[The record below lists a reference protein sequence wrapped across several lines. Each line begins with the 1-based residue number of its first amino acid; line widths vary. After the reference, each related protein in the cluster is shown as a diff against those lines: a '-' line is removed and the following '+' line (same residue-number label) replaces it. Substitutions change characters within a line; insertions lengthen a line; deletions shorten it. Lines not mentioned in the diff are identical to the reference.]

1 MFRPAFNTTFSGA
14 ALVFKSSTMCLLLL
28 DMVYSWE
35 YNVYA
40 TQELCSQDICRL
52 SINRTLFMG
61 FIDHA
66 QTKMW

>member
-1 MFRPAFNTTFSGA
+1 MFRPAFNTTF
-14 ALVFKSSTMCLLLL
+14 
-28 DMVYSWE
+28 WE

-40 TQELCSQDICRL
+40 TQEQCSQDICRL